1 MCKGPV
7 KIQMTKSIPIQ
18 CIVHLLIRLGDN
30 LGDSSLKCV
39 SSMVVVHPS
48 HSECDLFLLLFVAS
62 VLFMGSYA
70 TC

>member
-1 MCKGPV
+1 
-7 KIQMTKSIPIQ
+7 MTKSIPKQ

-39 SSMVVVHPS
+39 SSTVVVHPS
-48 HSECDLFLLLFVAS
+48 HSECDHFFFLLFVAL
-62 VLFMGSYA
+62 VLLMGSYA